1 MPNLSFSRSPRPAC
15 GRYGVVGLVRE
26 LGGVPNA
33 LPPEAPAN
41 DNDPHERE
49 RLWRLGLL
57 LGLLAWLMY
66 LVSA

>member
-1 MPNLSFSRSPRPAC
+1 
-15 GRYGVVGLVRE
+15 VGLVRE